1 MSAVLDRIHNA
12 VTLAMPPT
20 VVSRPER
27 PLRSEPPDLQ
37 TEAQVAY
44 VGWSDDFFESLQE
57 ELDKLG
63 VQHVLPCRADSH
75 LVEQLRSQAADV
87 ILLEAGLAESR
98 HAGLLQALLLEA
110 KLQNCPVVV
119 VAQRRDIEQK
129 RRCLEIGCHDF
140 LVRPFE
146 TTELALRL
154 RHTLEAY
161 WYCETLRRRDA
172 QFEEAVRRRTEDL
185 ALSRMELVQCLARAA
200 EFRDDVTG
208 NHVVRVGKFVRII
221 ARELGFSEAHAEL
234 LDQAAQLHDVGK
246 IAIPDSIL
254 KKPGPLEPDQ
264 FELMRKH
271 TAYGKQVLCPFS
283 AYEQEQI
290 KSHTRLGNQ
299 MLTVR
304 SSPLMMLAARIA
316 QTHHERWDGTG
327 YPLGLAGED
336 IPLEGRMTAVA
347 DVYDALS
354 TERPYKQAMPR
365 QRCFEIM
372 EQGRGTHF
380 DPRVLDAFFR
390 RSEDITRIQ
399 MQYMD
404 DVPFMGL
411 QAADKPASARE

>member
-1 MSAVLDRIHNA
+1 MSAVAERVAPIPAGSTAL
-12 VTLAMPPT
+12 PT
-20 VVSRPER
+20 VHDRHSRQ
-27 PLRSEPPDLQ
+27 EPPDLC
-37 TEAQVAY
+37 TEAHVLV
-44 VGWSDDFFESLQE
+44 VGWSEDYLETLQA
-57 ELDKLG
+57 ELENAG
-63 VQHVLPCRADSH
+63 VLHVTVCRAETRA
-75 LVEQLRSQAADV
+75 VEQIRGHLPD
-87 ILLEAGLAESR
+87 ILLLEAGLAESR
-98 HAGLLQALLLEA
+98 HAGLLQALMLETR
-110 KLQNCPVVV
+110 LQNCPVIV
-119 VAQRRDIEQK
+119 VAQRRDLEQK
-129 RRCLEIGCHDF
+129 RRCLEIGCFDF

-146 TTELALRL
+146 QIELVLRL
-154 RHTLEAY
+154 QHTLDSY
-161 WYCETLRRRDA
+161 WYRDTLRMRDA

-185 ALSRMELVQCLARAA
+185 AQSRMEIVQCLARAA

-208 NHVVRVGKFVRII
+208 NHVVRVGKYVRII
-221 ARELGFSEAHAEL
+221 SRELGLSEAHAEL

-264 FELMRKH
+264 FDLMRKH
-271 TAYGKQVLCPFS
+271 TAFGKQVLCPFS
-283 AYEQEQI
+283 AHEQEQI
-290 KSHTRLGNQ
+290 RSHTRLGNQ
-299 MLTVR
+299 VLSVR

-347 DVYDALS
+347 DVFDALS
-354 TERPYKQAMPR
+354 TERPYKPAIPR

-372 EQGRGTHF
+372 EQGRATQF

-404 DVPFMGL
+404 DVPFFG
-411 QAADKPASARE
+411 QQEAQG